1 MTFYSE
7 LKISPT
13 RSTQKDIRSISGTT
27 MIRHHMSLPYRP
39 TIFKDNFNELANL
52 LRVDVTKLSFYKINK
67 KVTPIHKLQQ
77 PKK

>member
-1 MTFYSE
+1 
-7 LKISPT
+7 
-13 RSTQKDIRSISGTT
+13 